1 MAVRKQLLT
10 GNYVCFWR
18 ANNAIVYTLLI
29 IFFCLALLG
38 CGGGTR
44 GTGGTDF
51 TGKVADQES
60 RPVVGISVTLLEA
73 QQASTT
79 DNNGEFKFNAAV
91 SGDLTFRFNGQA
103 AEGDVVVQG
112 VPAAAKKV
120 ELEFEVRTD
129 NRSVSLK
136 KVVSE
141 NQDDDDSEE
150 DESKD
155 PIDSDD
161 DLDDSND
168 DDEDSF
174 DDSNGRDDD
183 QDLDDDDNSP
193 EDDDDDEK
201 GEDDDEEGDD
211 NDDDK
216 GGEDQDPD
224 DNSGHGGSGSGHLD
238 EGEDEDED

>member
-1 MAVRKQLLT
+1 MVVRNQLLT
-10 GNYVCFWR
+10 GTDVCFWR
-18 ANNAIVYTLLI
+18 ANSALVYTLFIL
-29 IFFCLALLG
+29 FFCFVLLG

-60 RPVVGISVTLLEA
+60 NPVVGISVTLLEA
-73 QQASTT
+73 QLVSTT

-141 NQDDDDSEE
+141 NQDDDDSKE
-150 DESKD
+150 DESRD
-155 PIDSDD
+155 PVDSDD

-168 DDEDSF
+168 DDDDGF
-174 DDSNGRDDD
+174 DDSDGRDDD
-183 QDLDDDDNSP
+183 QDLDDEDNNL
-193 EDDDDDEK
+193 DDDDDEES
-201 GEDDDEEGDD
+201 EDEEEGDED
-211 NDDDK
+211 N
-216 GGEDQDPD
+216 GGEEQDPD
-224 DNSGHGGSGSGHLD
+224 DNSGHGGSGSGHLGD
-238 EGEDEDED
+238 DEDEDEDED